1 MGWGMT
7 TGLPVE
13 SSFDRD
19 TYNAVSRVMD
29 PATVATVL
37 RQIYGEELAT
47 PNYHLPRREP
57 RERRLA
63 HQFMFVYNKV
73 LAEQAQ
79 STAAANAEEAQ
90 P

>member
-1 MGWGMT
+1 MT
-7 TGLPVE
+7 MDLPIE
-13 SSFDRD
+13 SSLDRD
-19 TYNAVSRVMD
+19 TYNAVSRVID
-29 PATVATVL
+29 PAMVAAAL
-37 RQIYGEELAT
+37 QQIYGEDLAT
-47 PNYHLPRREP
+47 PNYRLPLREP

-79 STAAANAEEAQ
+79 ILDPDNTEEVK

>member
-1 MGWGMT
+1 MGDDHW
-7 TGLPVE
+7 LPIE
-13 SSFDRD
+13 SSFDRN
-19 TYNAVSRVMD
+19 TYNAVSRVIE
-29 PATVATVL
+29 PATIAAAL
-37 RQIYGEELAT
+37 QLIYEEELAT
-47 PNYHLPRREP
+47 PNYRLPLREP

-79 STAAANAEEAQ
+79 NIEPENAEETE